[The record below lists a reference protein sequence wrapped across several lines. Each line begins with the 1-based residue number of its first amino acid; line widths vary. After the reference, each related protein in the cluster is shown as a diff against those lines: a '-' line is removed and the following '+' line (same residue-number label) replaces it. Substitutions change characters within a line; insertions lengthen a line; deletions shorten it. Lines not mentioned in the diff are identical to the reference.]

1 MKLPS
6 LFRTAQ
12 PMRFD
17 IKPRFYDPV
26 KEEIEQRTAR
36 IKKELQLEGKLP
48 YEEGYDPT
56 NDSFRDSTIRGAF
69 TQGSPIKGKS
79 SSPLSNTG
87 FLRLLIFL
95 VLIVLVFGYVYL
107 GPEAVYYMLYFAAGI
122 LLVSLIFKLKAKL
135 KHE

>member
-36 IKKELQLEGKLP
+36 IKKELQMEGKLP
-48 YEEGYDPT
+48 YEEGYDPE
-56 NDSFRDSTIRGAF
+56 NDSFRGSAIRGAF
-69 TQGSPIKGKS
+69 TQGSPIKGKTS
-79 SSPLSNTG
+79 TPFSNTG

-95 VLIVLVFGYVYL
+95 VLIALVFGYVYY
-107 GPEAVYYMLYFAAGI
+107 GPDAVYYLLYFAVGV
-122 LLVSLIFKLKAKL
+122 LLVSLIVKLKGRL
-135 KHE
+135 KQ

>member
-26 KEEIEQRTAR
+26 KEKIEQRTPR
-36 IKKELQLEGKLP
+36 IKKELQAEGKLP
-48 YEEGYDPT
+48 YEEGYDPE
-56 NDSFRDSTIRGAF
+56 NDSFRGGSAIRGAF
-69 TQGSPIKGKS
+69 TQGSPIKGRT
-79 SSPLSNTG
+79 SSPFSNTG

-95 VLIVLVFGYVYL
+95 VLIALVFGYVYY
-107 GPEAVYYMLYFAAGI
+107 GVDAVYYLLYLATAIF
-122 LLVSLIFKLKAKL
+122 LVTLIVKLKGRL
-135 KHE
+135 KQ

>member
-36 IKKELQLEGKLP
+36 IKKELQAEGKLP
-48 YEEGYDPT
+48 YEEGYDPE
-56 NDSFRDSTIRGAF
+56 NDSFRSSAIRGAF
-69 TQGSPIKGKS
+69 TQGSPIKGKTS
-79 SSPLSNTG
+79 TPFSNTG

-95 VLIVLVFGYVYL
+95 VLITLVFGYVYY
-107 GPEAVYYMLYFAAGI
+107 GPDAVYYLLYFATGV
-122 LLVSLIFKLKAKL
+122 LLLSLVVKLKGRL
-135 KHE
+135 KQ

>member
-36 IKKELQLEGKLP
+36 IKKELQMEGKLP
-48 YEEGYDPT
+48 YEEGYDPE
-56 NDSFRDSTIRGAF
+56 NDSFRSSAIRGAF
-69 TQGSPIKGKS
+69 TQGSPIKGKTS
-79 SSPLSNTG
+79 APFSNTG

-95 VLIVLVFGYVYL
+95 VLIALVFGYVYY
-107 GPEAVYYMLYFAAGI
+107 GPDAVYYLLYFAIGV
-122 LLVSLIFKLKAKL
+122 LLVSLIIKLKGRL
-135 KHE
+135 KR

>member
-48 YEEGYDPT
+48 YEEGYDPL
-56 NDSFRDSTIRGAF
+56 NDSFRGSAIRGAF

-79 SSPLSNTG
+79 SSPLSSTG

-95 VLIVLVFGYVYL
+95 VLMMLVFGYVYL
-107 GPEAVYYMLYFAAGI
+107 GPDAVYYMLYFAAGI
-122 LLVSLIFKLKAKL
+122 LLVSLIVKLKGKL
-135 KHE
+135 KQ

>member
-36 IKKELQLEGKLP
+36 IKKELQMEGKLP
-48 YEEGYDPT
+48 YEEGYDPK
-56 NDSFRDSTIRGAF
+56 NDSFRGSAIRGAF
-69 TQGSPIKGKS
+69 TQGSPIKGKTS
-79 SSPLSNTG
+79 TPFSNTG

-95 VLIVLVFGYVYL
+95 VLIALVFGYVYY
-107 GPEAVYYMLYFAAGI
+107 GPDAVYYLLYFATGV
-122 LLVSLIFKLKAKL
+122 LLISLIVKLKGRL
-135 KHE
+135 KQ

>member
-36 IKKELQLEGKLP
+36 IKKELQAEGKLP
-48 YEEGYDPT
+48 YEEGYDPE
-56 NDSFRDSTIRGAF
+56 NDSFRGSAIRGAF
-69 TQGSPIKGKS
+69 TQGSPIKGKTS
-79 SSPLSNTG
+79 TPFSNTG

-95 VLIVLVFGYVYL
+95 VLITLVFGYVYY
-107 GPEAVYYMLYFAAGI
+107 GPDAVYYLLYFATGV
-122 LLVSLIFKLKAKL
+122 LLLSLIVKLKGRL
-135 KHE
+135 KQ

>member
-36 IKKELQLEGKLP
+36 IKKELQMEGKLP
-48 YEEGYDPT
+48 FDEGYDPEK
-56 NDSFRDSTIRGAF
+56 DSFRSSAIRGAF
-69 TQGSPIKGKS
+69 TQGSPIKGRT
-79 SSPLSNTG
+79 SSPFSNTG

-95 VLIVLVFGYVYL
+95 VLIALVFGYVYY
-107 GPEAVYYMLYFAAGI
+107 GVDAVYYLLYLATAIF
-122 LLVSLIFKLKAKL
+122 LVTLIVKLKGRL
-135 KHE
+135 KQ

>member
-36 IKKELQLEGKLP
+36 IKKELQMEGKLP
-48 YEEGYDPT
+48 YEEGYDSE
-56 NDSFRDSTIRGAF
+56 NDSFRGSTLRGAF
-69 TQGSPIKGKS
+69 TKGSPIKGKS
-79 SSPLSNTG
+79 STSFTNTG

-95 VLIVLVFGYVYL
+95 VLIVLVFGYVYY
-107 GPEAVYYMLYFAAGI
+107 GPDAVYYLLYFAAGI
-122 LLVSLIFKLKAKL
+122 ILISLIVKLKGKL
-135 KHE
+135 KQ

>member
-36 IKKELQLEGKLP
+36 IKKELQMEGKLP
-48 YEEGYDPT
+48 YEEGYDPE
-56 NDSFRDSTIRGAF
+56 NDSFRGSTIRGAF
-69 TQGSPIKGKS
+69 TQGSPIKGKTS
-79 SSPLSNTG
+79 TKFSNTG

-95 VLIVLVFGYVYL
+95 VLMVLVFGYVYY
-107 GPEAVYYMLYFAAGI
+107 GPDAVYYMLYFAAGI
-122 LLVSLIFKLKAKL
+122 ILFALIIKLKGKL
-135 KHE
+135 KQ